1 MPMWSWELII
11 YSGIKFV
18 SGLIVFSSL
27 LWSAARWNLS
37 SPTGP
42 VISETPA
49 DVGSTTVELDPVID
63 YSGFQITQDHW
74 TSSKK

>member
-1 MPMWSWELII
+1 MKTLQAADVMVRTEL
-11 YSGIKFV
+11 V
-18 SGLIVFSSL
+18 
-27 LWSAARWNLS
+27 NLS

-49 DVGSTTVELDPVID
+49 DPAID

>member
-1 MPMWSWELII
+1 MKTLQAADVMVRTEL
-11 YSGIKFV
+11 V
-18 SGLIVFSSL
+18 
-27 LWSAARWNLS
+27 NLS

-49 DVGSTTVELDPVID
+49 DVGSTTVELDPAID